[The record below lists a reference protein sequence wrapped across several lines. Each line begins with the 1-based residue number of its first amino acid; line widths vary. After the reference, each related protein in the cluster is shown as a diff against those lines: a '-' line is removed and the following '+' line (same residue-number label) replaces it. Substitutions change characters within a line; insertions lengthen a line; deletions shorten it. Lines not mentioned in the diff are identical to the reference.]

1 MPDKL
6 YNSHTLEKTS
16 EETSGSLTIWRDTPT
31 SPYKIG
37 SKFSPVPGVSLNVKK
52 VNISDNV
59 IGELNGK
66 PFRQWQVVIEGSS
79 EEVSGSG
86 SDTNVKYSFSVSD
99 DETSGSMEV
108 TNKGASPA
116 LKLSIGGSFNVPG
129 LGSVKCTS
137 IKASNSYNENGVQ
150 SWSVTY
156 EGVSGSSSDDDD
168 NNDDGEETSSD
179 EESTSYE
186 FNGLM
191 VRTVNGELLALGRSG
206 TPMQRN
212 TYTITNNSSAATAP
226 PGGTYR
232 GGTVISES
240 IVKEVTKKN
249 GVVTKTQYKHTIET
263 EQ

>member
-52 VNISDNV
+52 INISDNV

-86 SDTNVKYSFSVSD
+86 SDTNVKYNFSVSE

-116 LKLSIGGSFNVPG
+116 LKINIGGSFNVPG

-150 SWSVTY
+150 SWNVTY
-156 EGVSGSSSDDDD
+156 EGSSGSSSSSS
-168 NNDDGEETSSD
+168 GESSTD

-186 FNGLM
+186 FNGIT
-191 VRTVNGELLALGRSG
+191 VRTVNGEFLALGRSD
-206 TPMQRN
+206 TPMQKCS
-212 TYTITNNSSAATAP
+212 YTITNNSGTAMTK
-226 PGGTYR
+226 PGGKYR
-232 GGTVISES
+232 SGTVISES

>member
-1 MPDKL
+1 MTDKL
-6 YNSHTLEKTS
+6 YNSHSLEKTS

-31 SPYKIG
+31 SPYDIG
-37 SKFSPVPGVSLNVKK
+37 DTFSPVDGVTLNVKK

-66 PFRQWQVVIEGSS
+66 PFRQWQVVVEGSS
-79 EEVSGSG
+79 EEQGNGSG
-86 SDTNVKYSFSVSD
+86 DTNVKYNFSVSS

-108 TNKGASPA
+108 TNKGKSPS
-116 LKLSIGGSFNVPG
+116 LTLNIGGSFNVPG

-137 IKASNSYNENGVQ
+137 IKASNNYNDNGVQ
-150 SWSVTY
+150 TWSVTY
-156 EGVSGSSSDDDD
+156 EGVSRSSSSDSDSD
-168 NNDDGEETSSD
+168 EESNLD

-186 FNGLM
+186 FNGIT
-191 VRTVNGELLALGRSG
+191 VRTVNGEFLALGRSG
-206 TPMQRN
+206 TPMKKSS
-212 TYTITNNSSAATAP
+212 YTFVNNSSAATVS
-226 PGGTYR
+226 PGGNYK
-232 GGTVISES
+232 GGIVISES

>member
-16 EETSGSLTIWRDTPT
+16 EETLGSLTIWRDTPT

-52 VNISDNV
+52 INISDNV

-86 SDTNVKYSFSVSD
+86 SDTNVKYNFSVSE

-108 TNKGASPA
+108 TNKGNSPT

-150 SWSVTY
+150 SWNVTY
-156 EGVSGSSSDDDD
+156 EGSSGSSSSSS
-168 NNDDGEETSSD
+168 GESSSD

-186 FNGLM
+186 FNGIT

-226 PGGTYR
+226 PGDKYR
-232 GGTVISES
+232 GGTVISET